1 MCKPGP
7 FVADYLFHT
16 NDRLQS
22 AIDRL
27 ERLKDE
33 PWCDDALLV
42 LAAARKHLET
52 LPQPVRYVVTMSSP
66 TPPLVREFDTHA
78 EAIAYLTVNLTRY
91 ENFQIRVAE

>member
-1 MCKPGP
+1 MAKLMDIFEMGKEIAAQHR
-7 FVADYLFHT
+7 VQA
-16 NDRLQS
+16 
-22 AIDRL
+22 
-27 ERLKDE
+27 ERD
-33 PWCDDALLV
+33 
-42 LAAARKHLET
+42 AARKHLQT